1 MLRWHVGVV
10 PRDVVP
16 AEVVR
21 QDEEDVGLPG
31 QGGLAGCHQVHKEEG
46 VMAARSPGVTGKCY
60 CHCLGDIIM
69 LTKTVL
75 NQSLETEGL
84 GARLNAEKKEQKRR

>member
-1 MLRWHVGVV
+1 MFHETSFQPRSSARKKKMLGC
-10 PRDVVP
+10 
-16 AEVVR
+16 
-21 QDEEDVGLPG
+21 
-31 QGGLAGCHQVHKEEG
+31 LARETWQVAARFIRRRG
-46 VMAARSPGVTGKCY
+46 SMAARGPGVTGKCY

-84 GARLNAEKKEQKRR
+84 EARLNAEKKEQKRR